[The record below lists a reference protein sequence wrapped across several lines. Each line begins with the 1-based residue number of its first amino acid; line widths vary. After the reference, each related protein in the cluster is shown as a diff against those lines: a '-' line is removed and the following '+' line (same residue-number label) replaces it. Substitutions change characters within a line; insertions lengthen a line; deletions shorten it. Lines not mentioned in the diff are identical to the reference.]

1 MSTKAKDQVEL
12 NEDEFDIED
21 EETQEVVKPSR
32 LEALKTKA
40 NKLGIKFRAN
50 ISEDA
55 LAQKIDNAL
64 AGEAK
69 SKEEEEEDPED
80 DLDEEEQ
87 EQPKPK
93 VKKLTAEEQR
103 LEERKRSQRLIR
115 IIARPIDPRRTQ
127 LEGEMIMV
135 GNGAIGMT
143 GKFVPF
149 NREEGYHVPEVIYNA
164 LRDKQFTE
172 FYTVTDKHGNENT
185 KSRQKRAFVIEVLDP
200 LTEAELAE
208 IRTRQRA
215 TLVDE

>member
-40 NKLGIKFRAN
+40 TKLGIKFRAN

-55 LAQKIDNAL
+55 LAQKIDNVL

-69 SKEEEEEDPED
+69 SKEEDLED

-93 VKKLTAEEQR
+93 VKKLTVEEQR

-200 LTEAELAE
+200 LTESELAE

>member
-21 EETQEVVKPSR
+21 EESQEVVKPSR
-32 LEALKTKA
+32 LEALKAKA
-40 NKLGIKFRAN
+40 TKLGIKFRAN

-55 LAQKIDNAL
+55 LAQKIDNVL

-69 SKEEEEEDPED
+69 PKEEDPEE
-80 DLDEEEQ
+80 DEEEQ
-87 EQPKPK
+87 EEPKPK
-93 VKKLTAEEQR
+93 AKKLTVEEQR

>member
-32 LEALKTKA
+32 LEALKAKA
-40 NKLGIKFRAN
+40 TKLGIKFRAN

-55 LAQKIDNAL
+55 LAQKIDNVL

-69 SKEEEEEDPED
+69 PKEEDPEE
-80 DLDEEEQ
+80 DEEEQ
-87 EQPKPK
+87 EEPKPK
-93 VKKLTAEEQR
+93 AKKLTVEEQR

-135 GNGAIGMT
+135 GNGSIGMT
-143 GKFVPF
+143 GKYVPF